1 MENVW
6 LIEDSDSILKLDGGF
21 PDGAGLKF
29 GDLDPVIFV
38 IVVRFLV
45 LFMVFGLLLGHVN
58 AVFLLH
64 WLKVLLFKRYGQMR
78 QVDEFPP
85 FLSVY

>member
-1 MENVW
+1 
-6 LIEDSDSILKLDGGF
+6 LDGGF

-64 WLKVLLFKRYGQMR
+64 
-78 QVDEFPP
+78 
-85 FLSVY
+85 